1 MDRATQNLE
10 NDHQHILKLI
20 EVMEAIVKIT
30 EPTISHLEEVV
41 ALIRQ
46 FADGLH
52 HAKEEN
58 LLFPLMA
65 EKGFSLQQGPV
76 AIMLMDHEQGRTFV
90 KGMAENIQLYKN
102 GATDALTLIYENM
115 TGYCELL
122 TNHIAKENNILF
134 RMADNVF
141 TSENHQSLLSQFSV
155 IDSGSASGNAG
166 SDYVNRI
173 NKLAN
178 QYLKSNQLL
187 NFTQLI

>member
-58 LLFPLMA
+58 RFSHLWQRRILL
-65 EKGFSLQQGPV
+65 Q
-76 AIMLMDHEQGRTFV
+76 
-90 KGMAENIQLYKN
+90 
-102 GATDALTLIYENM
+102 
-115 TGYCELL
+115 TG
-122 TNHIAKENNILF
+122 
-134 RMADNVF
+134 
-141 TSENHQSLLSQFSV
+141 
-155 IDSGSASGNAG
+155 
-166 SDYVNRI
+166 
-173 NKLAN
+173 
-178 QYLKSNQLL
+178 
-187 NFTQLI
+187 TQAA

>member
-20 EVMEAIVKIT
+20 DVMEAMVKQQ

-41 ALIRQ
+41 SLIRQ

-65 EKGFSLQQGPV
+65 GKGFSLQQGPV
-76 AIMLMDHEQGRTFV
+76 AVMLMDHEQGRTFV

-102 GATDALTLIYENM
+102 GAADALTLIYENI

-141 TSENHQSLLSQFSV
+141 TTENQQSLLHQFQL
-155 IDSGSASGNAG
+155 IDAGAEGGISAKNYIG
-166 SDYVNRI
+166 RI
-173 NKLAN
+173 EILAN
-178 QYLKSNQLL
+178 IYLTTN
-187 NFTQLI
+187 